1 MPTVAS
7 SAQQV
12 PQSRIRELAEVAMKM
27 DGVLKLY
34 FGESNLPTP
43 AYIKQAAATALQDG
57 YTYYTE
63 NAGRVC
69 GRTWP
74 STTAGCKG

>member
-1 MPTVAS
+1 
-7 SAQQV
+7 
-12 PQSRIRELAEVAMKM
+12 MKM

-43 AYIKQAAATALQDG
+43 AYIKEAAATALHDG

-63 NAGRVC
+63 TPACRVC

-74 STTAGCKG
+74 NTTAGCKG

>member
-1 MPTVAS
+1 
-7 SAQQV
+7 
-12 PQSRIRELAEVAMKM
+12 MKM

-63 NAGRVC
+63 NAGLPGLRQDLAEHY
-69 GRTWP
+69 RRL
-74 STTAGCKG
+74 